1 MPTQQLFYRT
11 AVPVNFQRHK
21 DWSVKGGESYAFA
34 AEVNSVPVTAIE
46 FAQAAAEF
54 PIVFAGNGQSVFP
67 AVILGIRENQNLFV
81 GSDGAW
87 RGKYIPA
94 FVRRYP
100 FVFSQDEAGK
110 TFTLHID
117 ETFSGCN
124 QAGRGERLFDADG
137 AQTQY
142 LRTVLGFLQDYQ
154 ARFRRTQAYCNRLME
169 LDLLQPMQAQFTL
182 NTGEQ
187 RSLSGFM
194 VVNREKLKALPA
206 DTVADLL
213 AKDELECTFLHLAS
227 LRHFQDML
235 ERFQPKQETIGV
247 EPPAAPVAE
256 AAPDAPAEGALQPE
270 VVH

>member
-1 MPTQQLFYRT
+1 VPTQQLFYRT
-11 AVPVNFQRHK
+11 AVPVNFNRHK
-21 DWSVKGGESYAFA
+21 DWSVKTGESYAFA
-34 AEVNSVPVTAIE
+34 AGVNSVPVTAIE
-46 FAQAAAEF
+46 FAQAAAEY
-54 PIVFAGNGQSVFP
+54 PIVFAGNDKSVFP
-67 AVILGIRENQNLFV
+67 AVILGIRENENLFV
-81 GSDGAW
+81 DAEGKW
-87 RGKYIPA
+87 RGKYIPG

-100 FVFSQDEAGK
+100 FVFSQDEAQR

-117 ETFSGCN
+117 ETFAGCN
-124 QAGRGERLFDADG
+124 QAGRGEKLFDSDG

-154 ARFRRTQAYCNRLME
+154 ARFRRTQAYCQRLVE

-194 VVNREKLKALPA
+194 VVDRNKLKSLPA
-206 DTVADLL
+206 ETVADLL

-247 EPPAAPVAE
+247 EPAPAP
-256 AAPDAPAEGALQPE
+256 APAEPAEAGAA
-270 VVH
+270 VH